1 MNWKQ
6 EAIEKL
12 KKLEAMQLSI
22 ENIPQEIKRLEIAA
36 CGLRGAATD
45 RTPVKG
51 GGSRREDA
59 LLTNIVHRQELKYN
73 REQAAHWVKA
83 TQNALSALTMEE
95 NLILTRMYIR
105 PERGALERLSGELEL
120 EQSSLYRHRDRAL
133 RKFTMALYGVD
144 EGQVS

>member
-12 KKLEAMQLSI
+12 KKLETMQMSL

-36 CGLRGAATD
+36 CGLRGATTD
-45 RTPVKG
+45 RAPVKG

-59 LLTNIVHRQELKYN
+59 LLTNIVYRQELERN

-83 TQNALSALTMEE
+83 TQNALSMLTMEE
-95 NLILTRMYIR
+95 KLILTRLYIR
-105 PERGALERLSGELEL
+105 PERGAVERLNGELEV
-120 EQSSLYRHRDRAL
+120 EKSSLYRRRDSAL

-144 EGQVS
+144 AGQVS